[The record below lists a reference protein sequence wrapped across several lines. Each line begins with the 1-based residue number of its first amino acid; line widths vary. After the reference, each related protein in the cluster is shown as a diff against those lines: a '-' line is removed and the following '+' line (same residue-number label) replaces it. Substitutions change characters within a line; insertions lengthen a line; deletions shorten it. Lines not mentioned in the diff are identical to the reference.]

1 MQPDVFQAACL
12 CRLKAV
18 FKAALKEEWYV
29 CGYVTIFLARPGALF
44 KECYSIQNTFPVL
57 SSVSCSQSLSQ
68 SVPESLA
75 GQCLVSQGLMFSWQ
89 EGRSA
94 AAGESQSENRYSC
107 CGCLST
113 TSTALCLSLEVQGR
127 LWLQESPSTWP
138 LWSWTVASSPVPPC
152 CAVSLAK
159 RAAEQPACA
168 ARIPE
173 EAQVKVGTG
182 GAGCGVA
189 LSLSL
194 QQGPDLPIAHTG
206 GH

>member
-107 CGCLST
+107 CGCVCLLPALLCACHWRCRADTGSK
-113 TSTALCLSLEVQGR
+113 SHQALGPCGAGLWPPLLCLLAVQ
-127 LWLQESPSTWP
+127 S
-138 LWSWTVASSPVPPC
+138 A
-152 CAVSLAK
+152 
-159 RAAEQPACA
+159 
-168 ARIPE
+168 
-173 EAQVKVGTG
+173 
-182 GAGCGVA
+182 
-189 LSLSL
+189 
-194 QQGPDLPIAHTG
+194 
-206 GH
+206 